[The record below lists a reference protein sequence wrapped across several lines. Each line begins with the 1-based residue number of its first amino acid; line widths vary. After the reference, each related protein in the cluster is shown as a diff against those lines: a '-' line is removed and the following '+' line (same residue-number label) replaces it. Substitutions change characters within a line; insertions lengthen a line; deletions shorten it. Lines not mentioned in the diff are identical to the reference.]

1 MINIVIA
8 DDHAII
14 RRGLDL
20 FLKFDDEVK
29 LVGEAVDGDE
39 LPALLDAVNPDI
51 LLLDIDMPKM
61 NGITVL
67 RSLADDFPDLKIIIL
82 SMHPENLYGPT
93 VRKMGALGYIN
104 KEADPREVIKAIK
117 SVYQGEEHFD
127 ETIHKIMMEEK
138 MRARKIKLSTR
149 ESEVLQLLSIGKSNK
164 DISEELGISDKTVST
179 YKQRLL
185 NKLQA
190 RNLVDLINYA
200 KNYLFS

>member
-20 FLKFDDEVK
+20 FLKFDDEIK
-29 LVGEAVDGDE
+29 LVGEAIDGDE
-39 LPALLDAVNPDI
+39 LPALLDSVNPDI

-67 RSLADDFPDLKIIIL
+67 RTLSEDFPDVKIIIL

-93 VRKMGALGYIN
+93 VRKMGVLGYIN
-104 KEADPREVIKAIK
+104 KEADPRDVIKAAK
-117 SVYQGEEHFD
+117 AVYQGDMHFD
-127 ETIHKIMMEEK
+127 ESIYKIQTEEK
-138 MRARKIKLSTR
+138 VRKRKIKLSTR

-200 KNYLFS
+200 KNHLFA